1 MKYFSI
7 LAPPF
12 LFCYADLQLT
22 MTLRRNDMKLIRKAD
37 ILLFAA
43 LMVTAGLLFALPVF
57 RVRASASAENALT
70 VVIRQNGKPYGTY
83 SLNKDREIHIKNGK
97 QENVV
102 SIENGSVLMKKST
115 CKNQVCVDEGK
126 ISRAGQSIICLP
138 NRVVVEI
145 QENKK
150 TSESPESAS
159 DKNGNDQGVDAVVK

>member
-1 MKYFSI
+1 
-7 LAPPF
+7 
-12 LFCYADLQLT
+12 
-22 MTLRRNDMKLIRKAD
+22 MKLIRKAD
-37 ILLFAA
+37 ILLFVA

-57 RVRASASAENALT
+57 RVRASASSGNALN

-83 SLNKDREIHIKNGK
+83 SLSKDREIHIKNGK

-102 SIENGSVLMKKST
+102 RIQNGSVLMEKST

-145 QENKK
+145 QESKDSSQQ
-150 TSESPESAS
+150 TSSKP
-159 DKNGNDQGVDAVVK
+159 GVDAVVK